1 MNTVVNVYSG
11 LNRNERRT
19 FILHVLYSIIDGL
32 ILGVFSL
39 NEFVYKKNF
48 DPGNLKLSMLFQLS
62 VLVLPFSIFFTNFFE
77 KVVNKKRLLYQIGIS
92 TRAPLLLFLFFP
104 FLVSEGTNIGLL
116 QDVFLGI
123 FLLFYF
129 ATPFTIPLI
138 NQLLKAN
145 YGTEKLGK
153 LYSYSW
159 SVNMFTQLITII
171 LFGMVLDAFP
181 KAYIYIY
188 PMLGILAMLSIW
200 LISKI
205 KSDVVEKI
213 YAKTSLFTSWKS
225 TFDET
230 YEVLKNNKPFRD
242 FQIGLMIYGLAFLMN
257 LSIVTLF
264 LNDILKLTYSEVAGY
279 KSIALTISII
289 TLPLFGMMLDKFDP
303 RRFASISYFLA
314 AGYFLLL
321 IINLIVPIEFNISGI
336 HIFLFTTLAYLIYG
350 FFQSSMTILWGIGS
364 GYFTKPEEAG
374 TYQSIHCTLTG
385 IRGIAAPFIGTAI
398 FTFGSYFGIKPGFYM
413 AFGSSIIMLSWAIY
427 KMKKSLVKYPEIIH
441 NID

>member
-11 LNRNERRT
+11 LSKNERKT
-19 FILHVLYSIIDGL
+19 FILHILYSIIDGL

-62 VLVLPFSIFFTNFFE
+62 VIVLPFSIFFTNFFE
-77 KVVNKKRLLYQIGIS
+77 KVKNKKKLLYQIGIS

-104 FLVSEGTNIGLL
+104 LLFDSGVNIGFL
-116 QDVFLGI
+116 QDVFLVI

-129 ATPFTIPLI
+129 ATPFTLPLI

-145 YGTEKLGK
+145 YGIEKLGK

-159 SVNMFTQLITII
+159 TINMFTQLVTILI
-171 LFGMVLDAFP
+171 FGMLLDVFP

-188 PMLGILAMLSIW
+188 PVLGILAMVSIW

-205 KSDVVEKI
+205 KSDKVEREYEKI
-213 YAKTSLFTSWKS
+213 SLLKSWKS

-230 YEVLKNNKPFRD
+230 YEILKENKPFRD

-264 LNDILKLTYSEVAGY
+264 LNDVLNLTYSEVAGY
-279 KSIALTISII
+279 KSISLTLSIV
-289 TLPLFGMMLDKFDP
+289 TLPLFGVLLDRLDP
-303 RRFASISYFLA
+303 RRFANISYALAASYFL
-314 AGYFLLL
+314 FL
-321 IINLIVPIEFNISGI
+321 IFNLIFPFNFTFSGI
-336 HIFLFTTLAYLIYG
+336 HIFAFTTIAYLVYG

-364 GYFTKPEEAG
+364 SYFTTSEKAG
-374 TYQSIHCTLTG
+374 IYQSIHCTLTG
-385 IRGIAAPFIGTAI
+385 IRGLAAPFVGTAI
-398 FTFGSYFGIKPGFYM
+398 YTFGTYFNAKTGYIVS
-413 AFGSSIIMLSWAIY
+413 FGTSIFLLILAMIY
-427 KMKKSLVKYPEIIH
+427 MKKSLKKNPRRIIQT
-441 NID
+441 

>member
-11 LNRNERRT
+11 LTNNERKT
-19 FILHVLYSIIDGL
+19 FILHIVYSIIDGL

-62 VLVLPFSIFFTNFFE
+62 VIVLPFSIFFTNFFE
-77 KVVNKKRLLYQIGIS
+77 KVKNKKKLLYQIGIS

-104 FLVSEGTNIGLL
+104 FLFNSGVNIGFL
-116 QDVFLGI
+116 QDVFLLI

-129 ATPFTIPLI
+129 ATPFTLPLI

-145 YGTEKLGK
+145 YGIEKLGK

-159 SVNMFTQLITII
+159 TINMFTQLVTI
-171 LFGMVLDAFP
+171 LVFGMLLDVFP
-181 KAYIYIY
+181 NAYIYIY
-188 PMLGILAMLSIW
+188 PVLGILAMISIW

-205 KSDVVEKI
+205 KSDKVEREYEKI
-213 YAKTSLFTSWKS
+213 SLLKSWKS

-230 YEVLKNNKPFRD
+230 YEILKENKPFRD

-264 LNDILKLTYSEVAGY
+264 LNDVLNLTYSEVAGY
-279 KSIALTISII
+279 KSISLTLSIV
-289 TLPLFGMMLDKFDP
+289 TLPLFGVLLDRLDP
-303 RRFASISYFLA
+303 RRFANISYALAASYFL
-314 AGYFLLL
+314 FL
-321 IINLIVPIEFNISGI
+321 IFNLIFPFNFTFSGI
-336 HIFLFTTLAYLIYG
+336 HIFAFTTIAYIVYG

-364 GYFTKPEEAG
+364 SYFTTSEKAG
-374 TYQSIHCTLTG
+374 IYQSIHCTLTG
-385 IRGIAAPFIGTAI
+385 IRGLAAPFVGTAI
-398 FTFGSYFGIKPGFYM
+398 YTFGTYFNTKTGYIVS
-413 AFGSSIIMLSWAIY
+413 FGTSIFLLILAMIY
-427 KMKKSLVKYPEIIH
+427 MKKSLKKNPQRIIQT
-441 NID
+441 